1 MFLKILDSVNPKS
14 MWDCEYLE
22 SYEGFIK
29 RISGWYEEAD
39 YYDGIGRWLFSIWME
54 VFCDEQEIWFALI
67 KAFQGTNLNCN
78 DANGCVKEVI

>member
-1 MFLKILDSVNPKS
+1 MKDLLKEYQDDMKKQIIMTALGDGFFSFL
-14 MWDCEYLE
+14 
-22 SYEGFIK
+22 
-29 RISGWYEEAD
+29 
-39 YYDGIGRWLFSIWME
+39 ME